1 VDALVFI
8 LGLAVAIALL
18 LTYVYFV
25 LYLLYKIIK
34 FRKLKYAV
42 GLLIITSPIIYL
54 FLYYLSPSY
63 HQFKELC
70 ERDDR
75 KTIYTKKEVDF
86 IYLGRSSLCEEGFE
100 FLSTYKGIECDFA
113 PKGDGLRG
121 NWKDTYR
128 YIKGDNWNS
137 SSCGNTCK
145 VKRGADK
152 REECYFSCMKQMDT
166 YEFTNPF
173 SRELVRS
180 ELASKRLYLVES
192 RIVAEG
198 EIMAT
203 AKNYRFYPY
212 WDIWATFWTLG
223 GLVHGGPPSMSCD
236 EDVFIDK
243 TDVYRPSRL

>member
-1 VDALVFI
+1 MIYLVIFI
-8 LGLAVAIALL
+8 AAIALL
-18 LTYVYFV
+18 LLYAYLV
-25 LYLLYKIIK
+25 LSLTVKAFSSRSAKNSIS
-34 FRKLKYAV
+34 
-42 GLLIITSPIIYL
+42 LIIVLSPIFYL
-54 FLYYLSPSY
+54 FSYHLSPSY

-70 ERDDR
+70 ERADR

-86 IYLGRSSLCEEGFE
+86 IYLGRSSHCEEGFE

-128 YIKGDNWNS
+128 YIRGDNWNS

-152 REECYFSCMKQMDT
+152 REVCYFSCMQQIDA

-173 SRELVRS
+173 SRERVRS
-180 ELASKRLYLVES
+180 ELASKRLYLVEN

-198 EIMAT
+198 EVMAT

-212 WDIWATFWTLG
+212 WDIWAAFWTLG
-223 GLVHGGPPSMSCD
+223 GLAHGGAPRMSCD

-243 TDVYRPSRL
+243 TDVYRPSRS